1 MTCENLS
8 AARKTCPG
16 TALYT
21 TNKTQTD
28 LGLKPGIRGQRP
40 LQLSKVDLTRY
51 WITHAYVQLEC
62 QQVRLDV
69 SYQRHN
75 YTNLPHTTH
84 VGFRRLVY
92 ISTLNR
98 FLNDCDLEI
107 FKLQLTPTPSDTG
120 GL

>member
-1 MTCENLS
+1 MTRKNLS
-8 AARKTCPG
+8 AARKTCRG

-28 LGLKPGIRGQRP
+28 LGLKPGIRGERP

-75 YTNLPHTTH
+75 YTNHSSSRVSPT
-84 VGFRRLVY
+84 RLH
-92 ISTLNR
+92 INPQQ
-98 FLNDCDLEI
+98 I
-107 FKLQLTPTPSDTG
+107 FK
-120 GL
+120 